1 MQQRQSYTS
10 HGTEDPRD
18 RERHNAAVAAEIS
31 KLERNLRHLGP
42 VSRGRLADVAHAD
55 QWREGTF
62 EEAVSEG
69 VRQGRL
75 EWMPFHWL
83 KATKGARL

>member
-1 MQQRQSYTS
+1 MHQTQSYTS
-10 HGTEDPRD
+10 HGTENPRD
-18 RERHNAAVAAEIS
+18 RRRHDACVAAEIR
-31 KLERNLRHLGP
+31 KLERSLRELGP
-42 VSRGRLADVAHAD
+42 MPRERLARLAGAEH
-55 QWREGTF
+55 WREGTF

-83 KATKGARL
+83 KAVPGSRL